1 MAKIDFQVETK
12 YGVFGDAVFVP
23 DDASMSIDEIEAE
36 KQRRVA
42 NWIAHIETPAVE
54 EPAVEEPVVPEEP
67 LPEPEA

>member
-12 YGVFGDAVFVP
+12 YGVYGDAIFVP
-23 DDASMSIDEIEAE
+23 DDAPMSIDEIEAE

-54 EPAVEEPVVPEEP
+54 EPVVPEEP

>member
-12 YGVFGDAVFVP
+12 YGVYGDAIFVP
-23 DDASMSIDEIEAE
+23 DDAPMTDEEIEAE

-42 NWIAHIETPAVE
+42 NWIAYIET
-54 EPAVEEPVVPEEP
+54 PAVEEPVVPEEP

>member
-12 YGVFGDAVFVP
+12 YGVFGDAIFVP
-23 DDASMSIDEIEAE
+23 DDAPMSIDEIEAE

-42 NWIAHIETPAVE
+42 NFVARIET
-54 EPAVEEPVVPEEP
+54 PAVEEPVVPEEP